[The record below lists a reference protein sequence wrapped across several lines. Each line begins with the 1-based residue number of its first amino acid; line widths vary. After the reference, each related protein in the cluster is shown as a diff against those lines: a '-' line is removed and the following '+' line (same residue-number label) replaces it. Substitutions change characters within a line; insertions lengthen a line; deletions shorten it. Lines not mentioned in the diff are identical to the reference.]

1 MNSDNVFWVCIVIS
15 LSAHAAV
22 FYGLP
27 AIGKDIKHL
36 KRNVRV
42 EVTYLSQDVK
52 KVKVDKILIKPVPE
66 KTLLEKKEN
75 NIPKKIPPK
84 ATKKVVLVSQP
95 KKKIAVRKNEVQLVK
110 IEKDKSKPEEKTKP
124 EEKNDRIGE
133 VDLQEISG
141 SDEFLDYYESIKKH
155 IEKVVFYPPEV
166 SSRGIEG
173 LARLRFCINMKGQL
187 LEAEMVSSAG
197 HNSLDWA
204 ALRGIKEAAPYP
216 PFPEKLKIK
225 FDKLSFNAEISF
237 H

>member
-22 FYGLP
+22 FLGLP
-27 AIGKDIKHL
+27 GISKDIKHL
-36 KRNVRV
+36 KRNVQV

-52 KVKVDKILIKPVPE
+52 KVKVDKTLIKPVSV
-66 KTLLEKKEN
+66 KTLLEKKE
-75 NIPKKIPPK
+75 IKIPEKILPK
-84 ATKKVVLVSQP
+84 VTKKVVLVSQP
-95 KKKIAVRKNEVQLVK
+95 KKKTAVRKNEDQLIKV
-110 IEKDKSKPEEKTKP
+110 EKNKSNPEEKTKP
-124 EEKNDRIGE
+124 EEENDRVGK
-133 VDLQEISG
+133 VDLQEISD
-141 SDEFLDYYESIKKH
+141 SDEFLDYYESIKKR

-197 HNSLDWA
+197 HNALDWA

-216 PFPEKLKIK
+216 PFPEKLKMK